1 MRPSVIWHCVIWE
14 EQDGRGDFR
23 DASRLPTIRP
33 VNLVSAENLDRFME
47 EQLRNADSILHP
59 DWLCRDGAF
68 EFDRFWLVWDREDLE
83 RLAGWLLDPM
93 KALHASG
100 HRVGEIAIP
109 MPAGGA

>member
-1 MRPSVIWHCVIWE
+1 M
-14 EQDGRGDFR
+14 
-23 DASRLPTIRP
+23 
-33 VNLVSAENLDRFME
+33 NLVSAENLDRFME

-109 MPAGGA
+109 MPAGGGLTMRESFVENSSQFMRFVAPAIDLSR